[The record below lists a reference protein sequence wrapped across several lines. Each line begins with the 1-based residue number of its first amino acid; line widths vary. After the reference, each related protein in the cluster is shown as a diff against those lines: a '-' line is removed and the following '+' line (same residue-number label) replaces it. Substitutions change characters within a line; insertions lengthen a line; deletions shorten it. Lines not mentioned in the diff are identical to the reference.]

1 MAHLPVIYI
10 LGTLIIN
17 RPWSLKDLP
26 RFVLNHPPKFV
37 SWFHSL
43 HPILLKYITN
53 HPISSQTIQIGSF
66 FKTPRENPFW
76 KFENLHFQRISTPD
90 HSQRPRSLPKV
101 SPRDVSLVVPSL
113 KAPEA
118 MFKEEIQWSSWL
130 FKKQILDPYIVLVV
144 LVVEP
149 TDFFQKYQSKFI
161 SSLNGGENM
170 VKICENEK
178 NETTT

>member
-1 MAHLPVIYI
+1 
-10 LGTLIIN
+10 
-17 RPWSLKDLP
+17 
-26 RFVLNHPPKFV
+26 
-37 SWFHSL
+37 
-43 HPILLKYITN
+43 
-53 HPISSQTIQIGSF
+53 
-66 FKTPRENPFW
+66 
-76 KFENLHFQRISTPD
+76 
-90 HSQRPRSLPKV
+90 
-101 SPRDVSLVVPSL
+101 
-113 KAPEA
+113 

-130 FKKQILDPYIVLVV
+130 FKNQILDPYIV